1 MKLTL
6 ITNISA
12 ERRLGWFH
20 GGREVLKHARNGVA
34 QAALY
39 ADLVADGGHG
49 SRISFHQ
56 VIANHLTG
64 VMCVLFDTHL
74 ANGSQ
79 ARSSVPLRPRSYA
92 ERTYLL
98 GRGAMRPGLRLGQA

>member
-1 MKLTL
+1 
-6 ITNISA
+6 
-12 ERRLGWFH
+12 
-20 GGREVLKHARNGVA
+20 
-34 QAALY
+34 
-39 ADLVADGGHG
+39 
-49 SRISFHQ
+49 